1 MKIIKKDT
9 STFIEECLNKKGNRY
24 DYSLV
29 HYENSK
35 KKIKI
40 ICRYHG
46 VFEQTPNNH
55 LSKNQDCPKCS
66 EKYFEIKTTD
76 EVVSNFKNKHGDK
89 YDYTKV
95 NYKGNKIK
103 VEIVCKEHGSFYQT
117 PNNHL
122 KGQDCKKCKK
132 MTTQDFINK
141 SIKIHKKKYN
151 YQFVE
156 YLNTRMKVKIFC
168 YSHGIF
174 EQNPYSHLDGVG
186 CPTCQESKGERIIR
200 NYLDKNGIKYNSQ
213 YVFEECISKKKLKF
227 DFFLPEKNTCIE
239 YDGRQHFEPVKFYG
253 GIDNF
258 EEQIKRD
265 LIKNEYCI
273 DNNIKLIRISYK
285 DDIENNLNKCLL

>member
-29 HYENSK
+29 YYENSK
-35 KKIKI
+35 KKVKI

-141 SIKIHKKKYN
+141 SIRIHKKKYN
-151 YQFVE
+151 YQFVK

-213 YVFEECISKKKLKF
+213 YVFKECIFKKKLKF

-258 EEQIKRD
+258 EKQIKRD

-285 DDIENNLNKCLL
+285 DDIENNLNKWLL

>member
-273 DNNIKLIRISYK
+273 DNNIKLIRI
-285 DDIENNLNKCLL
+285 